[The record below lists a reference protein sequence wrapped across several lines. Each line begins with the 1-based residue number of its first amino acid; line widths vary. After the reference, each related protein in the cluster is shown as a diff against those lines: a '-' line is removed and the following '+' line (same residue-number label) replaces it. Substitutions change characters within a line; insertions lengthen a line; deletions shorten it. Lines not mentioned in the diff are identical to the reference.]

1 MRAAAID
8 KFGPPSV
15 LELHELPI
23 PRPSPREVLIAV
35 EWAGVGSWDAAIRE
49 GSWAEGK
56 KKFPLV
62 LGVDGSGTVVAKGSR
77 VRRLRV
83 GDRVWAYQFENPKGG
98 FYAKYVVARD
108 DHVDRVPRRLT
119 MRDAGTIPC
128 TGLTALVGVQTLRL
142 RRGSVVL
149 IFGASGA
156 VGTLAVQMAKQRGAI
171 VAATASGAS
180 AQHFLRQLGA
190 KYVVDARKKSSVEQL
205 REELPRPLESIL
217 AFAGGPDLERFID
230 LLGPKGRLAYPNGV
244 EPEPKKRKGLTIK
257 TFDGISDPRH
267 FAELGKFAERGLKAV
282 VAAEFPLSQ
291 SAAAHRRLEKG
302 HVLGRIVLR
311 V

>member
-15 LELHELPI
+15 LKLHELPT
-23 PRPSPREVLIAV
+23 PRPSPREVLIAL
-35 EWAGVGSWDAAIRE
+35 EWVGVGSWDAAIRD

-77 VRRLRV
+77 VRRLHV

-98 FYAKYVVARD
+98 FYAEYVVARD

-119 MRDAGTIPC
+119 MREAGTLPV
-128 TGLTALVGVQTLRL
+128 TGLTAFTGVQTLRL

-149 IFGASGA
+149 IFGASGT
-156 VGTLAVQMAKQRGAI
+156 VGTVAVQMAKQRGAR
-171 VAATASGAS
+171 VVATASGAA
-180 AQHFLRQLGA
+180 AQRALRRLGA
-190 KYVVDARKKSSVEQL
+190 DYVVDARKKSSAEQL
-205 REELPRPLESIL
+205 RDALPKPLESIL
-217 AFAGGPDLERFID
+217 ALAGGPDLERFID

-244 EPEPKKRKGLTIK
+244 EPEPKKRKGFTVK

-267 FAELGKFAERGLKAV
+267 FAALRRFVERGLKPLI
-282 VAAEFPLSQ
+282 AAEFPLSRT
-291 SAAAHRRLEKG
+291 ADAHRRLEKG
-302 HVLGRIVLR
+302 HVLGRVILR